1 QDEGKHFVESMATAL
16 DTRCPICL
24 DSWVNPSFVVPCL
37 HRFCFECIQRWAESK
52 PECPLCKRRVSSI
65 VTPGVSALMQKRAV
79 HTLPSTSW

>member
-1 QDEGKHFVESMATAL
+1 LDEWIWRCVESMATAL

-52 PECPLCKRRVSSI
+52 PECPLCKRRVRLASFF
-65 VTPGVSALMQKRAV
+65 PQGQK
-79 HTLPSTSW
+79 